1 MAAPK
6 VQQLI
11 PRRALLVC
19 GDFSARLRAP
29 AVAATLACG
38 LREGG
43 APEPDVALLERDD
56 AVQLAERLAELGF
69 DQRMRAA
76 RAVVLA
82 VAELDPRSLARTAA
96 FEVATR
102 ARQAG
107 VPAYA
112 VARTSRLGSF
122 DARLLDLQLVLQ
134 ARNAQA
140 LSAAGRRLGQVI

>member
-1 MAAPK
+1 MSNL
-6 VQQLI
+6 QQLI

-29 AVAATLACG
+29 AVAAALARG
-38 LREGG
+38 MREAD
-43 APEPDVALLERDD
+43 APEPDVVLLGRDD
-56 AVQLAERLAELGF
+56 AAYLAQRLAELGF
-69 DQRMRAA
+69 DERMRAA

-82 VAELDPRSLARTAA
+82 VAELDPHSLARAPA

-112 VARTSRLGSF
+112 VAGESRLDSF
-122 DARLLDLQLVLQ
+122 DARVLDLQLVLQ
-134 ARNAQA
+134 ARSAPA
-140 LSAAGRRLGQVI
+140 LTAAGRRLAEVI